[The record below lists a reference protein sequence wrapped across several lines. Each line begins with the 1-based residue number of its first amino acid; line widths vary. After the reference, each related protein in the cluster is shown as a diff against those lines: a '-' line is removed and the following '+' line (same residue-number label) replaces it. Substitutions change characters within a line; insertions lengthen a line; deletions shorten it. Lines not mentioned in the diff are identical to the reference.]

1 MAAPDLSSEKVYT
14 YADYKLWED
23 EKRRELINGVPY
35 SMTPAPGT
43 RHQTIL
49 GNLFLLVGNFI
60 KNKECMVFMAP
71 CDVLLPDLVNQ
82 NAESVQNVFQPDLFV
97 VCDEEKIKEKYI
109 FGAPDWV
116 VEILSPSTAKKDQN
130 QKKHVYENAGVKE
143 FWVVCPVYA
152 TVSIYRLVDGK
163 LLLQDIY
170 DEEDELE
177 VKVLPGLKICAK
189 DFLPTIKRVK
199 ENPSEYQHA
208 NRN

>member
-1 MAAPDLSSEKVYT
+1 ML
-14 YADYKLWED
+14 
-23 EKRRELINGVPY
+23 
-35 SMTPAPGT
+35 
-43 RHQTIL
+43 IL
-49 GNLFLLVGNFI
+49 GVKTGEWGEI
-60 KNKECMVFMAP
+60 CGG
-71 CDVLLPDLVNQ
+71 DL
-82 NAESVQNVFQPDLFV
+82 
-97 VCDEEKIKEKYI
+97 EEKIKEKYI

-163 LLLQDIY
+163 LELQDIY

-199 ENPSEYQHA
+199 EGSPEYENAGKSQI
-208 NRN
+208 